1 MTSYLGY
8 HLLDRFWMTEANL
21 QTKPLA
27 KNSENIMFSVG
38 RVKDFACAELL
49 LCHGHYFGGGVM

>member
-1 MTSYLGY
+1 MASYPGF
-8 HLLDRFWMTEANL
+8 HLLDRFGMTKANL

-27 KNSENIMFSVG
+27 KNSEHMFSVG
-38 RVKDFACAELL
+38 RVKDLACAELL